1 MFINWNAKLT
11 AKDYEKILLDNNK
24 EIGFATKLLIVD
36 DMRYFDKYKELT
48 EEEKD
53 KMIDY
58 VYSYY
63 VESDNSDMATYKII
77 SYTFNNLMDNF
88 GELTYSDFETE
99 INDNVF

>member
-1 MFINWNAKLT
+1 MMTNWNAELT

-48 EEEKD
+48 EEQKD

-63 VESDNSDMATYKII
+63 VESDNSDMTTYKII
-77 SYTFNNLMDNF
+77 SYTFDNLMENF
-88 GELTYSDFETE
+88 DELTYSDFEDE
-99 INDNVF
+99 IDNNVF